1 MKKACFNE
9 VAVSTGRR
17 YTVMPMF
24 LGGLGD
30 GDGPLNGGDGEIVFP
45 GSKAGTAVDR
55 SITFWLERNACR
67 RTTLSAIHFGSS
79 AWIFAVALDPHQDST
94 VRTTLRF
101 IN

>member
-55 SITFWLERNACR
+55 SITFWLKRYPGFNSTIRAGDFCGGCYVFS
-67 RTTLSAIHFGSS
+67 TTLN
-79 AWIFAVALDPHQDST
+79 T
-94 VRTTLRF
+94 Y
-101 IN
+101 